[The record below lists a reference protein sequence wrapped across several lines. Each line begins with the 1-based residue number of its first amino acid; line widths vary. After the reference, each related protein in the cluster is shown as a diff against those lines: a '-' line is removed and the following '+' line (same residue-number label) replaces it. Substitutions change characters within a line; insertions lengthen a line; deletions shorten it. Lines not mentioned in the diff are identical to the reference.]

1 MTTNQALDV
10 QGALDDALSSV
21 ASFVPKFVG
30 FLVILVIGWIIAS
43 VLRKATA
50 LVLRKV
56 GFEKAVER
64 GGLDKPLA
72 NSKYDASDLV
82 AKVVYYGILLVAFTM
97 AFGVFGPNPISDLLS
112 SLVAF
117 LPRII
122 VAIVIIVI
130 AAAIAR
136 AVRDLVTNLLGA
148 LSYGKLLANLAGVF
162 IMALGVIAAL
172 NQVGVATTVTTPV
185 LIAVLATVGGILVVG
200 VGGGAVRP
208 MQARWERWLDVAE
221 RESRNV
227 KSHTVH
233 HNGHSEP
240 AAAEQ
245 QTEAFSAHR

>member
-1 MTTNQALDV
+1 MTTTQALDV

-30 FLVILVIGWIIAS
+30 FLVILVIGWILAS
-43 VLRKATA
+43 LLRKATA
-50 LVLRKV
+50 LVLRKI
-56 GFEKAVER
+56 GFERAVER

-82 AKVVYYGILLVAFTM
+82 AKVVYYGVLLVAFTM

-117 LPRII
+117 LPRVI
-122 VAIVIIVI
+122 VAIVIVVI

-136 AVRDLVTNLLGA
+136 AVRDLVTNLLGT
-148 LSYGKLLANLAGVF
+148 LSYGKLLANLASIF
-162 IMALGVIAAL
+162 IMALGAIAAL

-185 LIAVLATVGGILVVG
+185 LIAVLATIGGILVVG

-221 RESRNV
+221 RETRNL
-227 KSHTVH
+227 SHTVH
-233 HNGHSEP
+233 HNGHTEP
-240 AAAEQ
+240 AATDQ
-245 QTEAFSAHR
+245 QTEQFPAHR

>member
-1 MTTNQALDV
+1 MQTTQALDV

-30 FLVILVIGWIIAS
+30 FLVILVIGWILAS

-50 LVLRKV
+50 MILRKI
-56 GFEKAVER
+56 GFERAVER

-82 AKVVYYGILLVAFTM
+82 AKVVYYGILLIAFTM
-97 AFGVFGPNPISDLLS
+97 AFGVFGPNPISELLS

-117 LPRII
+117 LPRVI
-122 VAIVIIVI
+122 VAIVIVVI

-136 AVRDLVTNLLGA
+136 AVRDLITNLLGS
-148 LSYGKLLANLAGVF
+148 LSYGKLLANMAAIF
-162 IMALGVIAAL
+162 IISLGAIAAL
-172 NQVGVATTVTTPV
+172 NQVGIATTVTTPV
-185 LIAVLATVGGILVVG
+185 LIAVLATIGGILVVG

-227 KSHTVH
+227 KNNTVH
-233 HNGHSEP
+233 HNGHTEP

-245 QTEAFSAHR
+245 QTETFPAHR

>member
-1 MTTNQALDV
+1 MKTTQALDV

-30 FLVILVIGWIIAS
+30 FLVILVIGWILAS
-43 VLRKATA
+43 LLRKATA
-50 LVLRKV
+50 LVLRKI
-56 GFEKAVER
+56 GFERAVER

-117 LPRII
+117 LPRVI
-122 VAIVIIVI
+122 VAIVIVVI

-136 AVRDLVTNLLGA
+136 AVRDLVTNLLGT
-148 LSYGKLLANLAGVF
+148 LSYGKLLANLASIF
-162 IMALGVIAAL
+162 IMALGAIAAL

-221 RESRNV
+221 RETRNLN
-227 KSHTVH
+227 HTVH
-233 HNGHSEP
+233 HNGHTEP
-240 AAAEQ
+240 ASADQ
-245 QTEAFSAHR
+245 QTEQFPAHR